1 MSLANGPHYL
11 SSVGFQ
17 LAARRLFLSLFWLD
31 HTSRSESVSS
41 KLRGG
46 GRGASRHIDGSH
58 SYPRCGRSCP
68 VSLSATGFRSAKGEV
83 GHPAACLA
91 VRVASML
98 ASVKERGYHKCVG
111 VTMTTEPM
119 LRSIILMVHSSVG
132 AMVWWFSRGMLDN
145 TFSVTCGYVRCE

>member
-1 MSLANGPHYL
+1 MTAAIRTHDVDGLARYL
-11 SSVGFQ
+11 SVQ
-17 LAARRLFLSLFWLD
+17 Q
-31 HTSRSESVSS
+31 V
-41 KLRGG
+41 
-46 GRGASRHIDGSH
+46 
-58 SYPRCGRSCP
+58 
-68 VSLSATGFRSAKGEV
+68 FRSAKGEV

-111 VTMTTEPM
+111 VTMIMEPM